1 MANLN
6 LLGDKPSELY
16 SMQITELSHRVA
28 SFWLH
33 SENEGCVSSM
43 IQFWNKTI
51 IQNRHSVITLI
62 SV

>member
-16 SMQITELSHRVA
+16 SMQITELSHQVA
-28 SFWLH
+28 SFWLY